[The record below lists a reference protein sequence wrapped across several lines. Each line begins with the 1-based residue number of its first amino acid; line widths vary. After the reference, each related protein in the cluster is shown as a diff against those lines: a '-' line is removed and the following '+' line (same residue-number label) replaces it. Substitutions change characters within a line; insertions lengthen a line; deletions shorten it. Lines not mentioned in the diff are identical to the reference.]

1 MYTVKIN
8 HIIVLKKDSYNKF
21 ESNWISQVSNL
32 NALIELQKVRLSHF
46 PSSYNLTL
54 FFFFFWCLYPLKNKN
69 SQIFNYVHLN
79 FWWWFAILK
88 ETASL

>member
-54 FFFFFWCLYPLKNKN
+54 FFFFWCLYPLKNKN